1 MSIKIFNEETQ
12 QWEIKA
18 TNHANMVEIEDTT
31 GELNTEDVEGA
42 LTTLVD
48 KIDSVEIDIYDT
60 KKQVNRTDDKV
71 NNVLKELQHHLDN
84 HPSGGGGG
92 GDWVLPT
99 ITSTFED
106 NTVVDKG
113 VKVFIPI
120 FYSSGNL
127 GNGTAYIVV
136 NNVEIGSQS
145 VKQGSN
151 NVEVG
156 IMPSQLNT
164 VSIYV
169 KDRGGLLSNQL
180 SWTVICGG
188 IEVSTT
194 FDFEADYPMG
204 ETLKLPFNIET
215 QSEEKIVMYLTID
228 QNIYMVDC

>member
-1 MSIKIFNEETQ
+1 MSIKIFNEKTG

-18 TNHANMVEIEDTT
+18 SNHASEVEVEDVT
-31 GELNTEDVEGA
+31 GELESEDVEEA
-42 LTTLVD
+42 LTSLVD
-48 KIDSVEIDIYDT
+48 KIDDVEFDIYDT
-60 KKQVNRTDDKV
+60 KKQIKRTDEKV
-71 NNVLKELQHHLDN
+71 NSVLEEFKYHLDN

-92 GDWVLPT
+92 GDWILPT

-106 NTVVDKG
+106 NTVVDKET
-113 VKVFIPI
+113 KVYIPI

-188 IEVSTT
+188 IEVSTS

-215 QSEEKIVMYLTID
+215 QSEEKIVMYLTISF
-228 QNIYMVDC
+228 C